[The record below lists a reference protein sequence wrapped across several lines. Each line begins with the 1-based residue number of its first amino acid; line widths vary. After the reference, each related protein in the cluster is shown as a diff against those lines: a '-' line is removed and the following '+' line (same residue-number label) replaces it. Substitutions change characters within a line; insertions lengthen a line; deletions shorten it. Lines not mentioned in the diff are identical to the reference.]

1 MAGAVFSPD
10 AALPGLTVV
19 PSPNHGPRA
28 AGAVVD
34 LLVLH
39 YTGMPDG
46 PAALLRM
53 CQAEAQVSA
62 HYMVEEDGTVF
73 QLVPEARRAWHAGV
87 ACWRGRADVNSHS
100 IGIEIV
106 NPGHE
111 FGYRPF
117 PAVQMQAVT
126 ALCRDILSRHPAI
139 SPGGVV
145 AHADVAPAR
154 KEDPGE
160 LFDWRFLAAQGV
172 GLFPSPGEG
181 QATPADAAALLRRIG
196 YPLGDGDAETPDGLR
211 AALVAFQRRYRPA
224 DLSGQPDAQTL
235 AMLSAVAQALSGQG
249 PKKGPEKAPEEG

>member
-1 MAGAVFSPD
+1 MTAPAFPGPAFPAPAFPAD
-10 AALPGLTVV
+10 AALPGVTVM

-28 AGAVVD
+28 DAAGID

-46 PAALLRM
+46 ASALLRM

-62 HYMVEEDGTVF
+62 HYMVEEDGRIF

-87 ACWRGRADVNSHS
+87 ACWRGRGDVNSHS
-100 IGIEIV
+100 IGVEIV

-117 PAVQMQAVT
+117 PAVQMRAVA
-126 ALCRDILSRHPAI
+126 ALCRDILIRHPAI
-139 SPGGVV
+139 TPAGVV
-145 AHADVAPAR
+145 AHADVAPSR

-172 GLFPSPGEG
+172 GRFPAPVAEGEE
-181 QATPADAAALLRRIG
+181 DAAALLRRIG
-196 YPLGDGDAETPDGLR
+196 YPLGQGGEETPDGLR
-211 AALVAFQRRYRPA
+211 AALVAFQRRYRPEP
-224 DLSGQPDAQTL
+224 LSGQADAGTL
-235 AMLSAVAQALSGQG
+235 AMLRAVAAAL
-249 PKKGPEKAPEEG
+249 APQEDAP

>member
-1 MAGAVFSPD
+1 MTGPAF
-10 AALPGLTVV
+10 AADTSLPGVTVF

-28 AGAVVD
+28 AGVVVD

-39 YTGMPDG
+39 YTGMPG
-46 PAALLRM
+46 GAAALRRM

-62 HYMVEEDGTVF
+62 HYMVEEDGRIF

-87 ACWRGRADVNSHS
+87 ARWRGRADVNSHS

-117 PAVQMQAVT
+117 PAVQMQAVA
-126 ALCRDILSRHPAI
+126 ALCRDILDRHPAI
-139 SPGGVV
+139 LPGGVV

-160 LFDWRFLAAQGV
+160 LFDWRFLADQGV
-172 GLFPSPGEG
+172 GLFPAPVAGAGS
-181 QATPADAAALLRRIG
+181 DAAALLRQIG
-196 YPLGDGDAETPDGLR
+196 YPLGEDGAETPEGLR

-224 DLSGQPDAQTL
+224 ELTGQADAGTL
-235 AMLSAVAQALSGQG
+235 TMLTAVARAL
-249 PKKGPEKAPEEG
+249 KPEESVR